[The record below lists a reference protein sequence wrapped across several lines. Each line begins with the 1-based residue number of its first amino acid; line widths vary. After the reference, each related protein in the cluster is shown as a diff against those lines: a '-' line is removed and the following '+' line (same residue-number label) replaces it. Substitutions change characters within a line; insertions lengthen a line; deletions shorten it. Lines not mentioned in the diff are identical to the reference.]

1 MGGHGWSLRLVRA
14 LWAEIRHAR
23 NQVFADESTYGGFLS
38 KDTSRRDFIKAAL
51 ATPLVGSTAFSEP
64 SGRDTESSPVPSQE
78 NKLPNRTLVHR
89 EIEFPRVYSGNR
101 LARVSCPLG
110 GIGTGSI
117 GLGGRGN
124 LQDWEIFNR
133 PEIGNQLDYSFPSLF
148 IKAPGAEPYSIV
160 LERRL
165 LPPYDLQQEGLGSEN
180 VPGLPRFAEARFF
193 GSFPISRIE
202 FEDRDCPVNVSLEAF
217 SPFQPNDAEASG
229 IPCAV
234 LSYEIHNPGT
244 AGLEAVV
251 AWSISNPVGNSESRR
266 NECRTADGLSGLLM
280 TDPSLLGDDPMHGS
294 FVLAALLP
302 QDGENEVLTSWK
314 GGSEWQMGPY
324 SFWFDNFAKT
334 GHLGVAQEPSIPVG
348 SVGIR
353 QKIPGGGKRLFRFL
367 LTWHF
372 PNRTPE
378 RCGWKAPAGKEK
390 ELLGNFYCTQ
400 FRDAWNVAE
409 HVLAN
414 LQQLEARTRDFVS
427 TLKNSTLPGAVKDA
441 ATANLSTLVSNT
453 SFRIA
458 DGSFHGFEG
467 CGVKAGLAWGTCTH
481 VWNYEVATQFL
492 FPTLARSMRE
502 TSFGYSTDAE
512 GHMDFRHKLPLGY
525 EHSRAAAADG
535 QMGQIVKLYFD
546 WIFLGDDDW
555 LRQQWPATKRAL
567 AFAWRPG
574 GWDERKSGVM
584 DGVQFNTFD
593 VEFYGPNPMCGIWYL
608 AALRAMER
616 MAEAMGDRDLAS
628 DCHRMCTEGSRWID
642 ANLFNGEFYIQ
653 KIRSIP
659 PEKIASGLR
668 EGMGTNDTIHPQ
680 FQLGDGCFIDQLI
693 GQHFAT
699 IAGLGELLDSN
710 NIRKAL
716 ESIYRYNYKSTLMH
730 HSSVQR
736 VYALNGEPAV
746 VICDFTKGTR
756 PEVPMPY
763 YAETWTGLEYS
774 VAVLMMA
781 HGMVDQGIEL
791 FRNARS
797 RYDGE
802 KANPYDEIEFGRHY
816 ARPMASWAAIPALS
830 GFHYDARVG
839 RMELLPKIAVGKFQC
854 FWSTPGAWGSF
865 VCTRRELTLL
875 PVVGRVKIQ
884 ELLVGP
890 SFGRFGGKLRIT
902 SGGTEIAHTSST
914 ENNGVLVRFLSAIEV
929 DSAKPLRIQA

>member
-1 MGGHGWSLRLVRA
+1 L
-14 LWAEIRHAR
+14 I
-23 NQVFADESTYGGFLS
+23 

-51 ATPLVGSTAFSEP
+51 ATPLVGNAAIAETPARNLESHPEP
-64 SGRDTESSPVPSQE
+64 GQES
-78 NKLPNRTLVHR
+78 KLPTRSRQDR
-89 EIEFPRVYSGNR
+89 EIEFPRVFTGNR
-101 LARVSCPLG
+101 LARISCPLG
-110 GIGTGSI
+110 GIGTGGI

-133 PEIGNQLDYSFPSLF
+133 PEIGHGLDYAFPSLF
-148 IKAPGAEPYSIV
+148 IHKPGAAPYSVI

-165 LPPYDLQQEGLGSEN
+165 LPPYDLQQEGLGSDN
-180 VPGLPRFAEARFF
+180 VPGLPRLAEAHFF

-202 FEDRDCPVNVSLEAF
+202 FEDGNCPVRVSLEAF

-234 LSYEIHNPGT
+234 LSYEIQNSGM
-244 AGLEAVV
+244 AGIEAVV
-251 AWSISNPVGNSESRR
+251 AWSISNPVGDSDTRKNERR
-266 NECRTADGLSGLLM
+266 TGDDLNGLFM
-280 TDPSLLGDDPMHGS
+280 TDPALHADDPLHGS
-294 FVLAALLP
+294 FVLAALLSE
-302 QDGENEVLTSWK
+302 DGENEVLTSWK
-314 GGSEWQMGPY
+314 GGSEWQVGAH
-324 SFWFDNFAKT
+324 SFWFDNFTKT

-353 QKIPGGGKRLFRFL
+353 QKIPGGSKRLFRFL

-378 RCGWKAPAGKEK
+378 RCGWKAPKGKEK
-390 ELLGNFYCTQ
+390 ALLGNFYCTQ
-400 FRDAWNVAE
+400 FRDAWDVAE
-409 HVLAN
+409 HVSAN
-414 LQQLEARTRDFVS
+414 LPELEARTRAFV
-427 TLKNSTLPGAVKDA
+427 TALKDSTLPGAVKDA

-467 CGVKAGLAWGTCTH
+467 CGDKAGLAWGTCTH

-502 TSFGYSTDAE
+502 TSFGYSTDAD

-525 EHSRAAAADG
+525 EHSEAAVADG

-546 WIFLGDDDW
+546 WISLGDDDW
-555 LRQQWPATKRAL
+555 LRRQWPAAKRAL

-574 GWDERKSGVM
+574 GWDGRKSGVM
-584 DGVQFNTFD
+584 DGVQSNTFD
-593 VEFYGPNPMCGIWYL
+593 VEFYGPNPMCGTWYL

-616 MAEAMGDRDLAS
+616 MAAAMGDPDLAT
-628 DCHRMCTEGSRWID
+628 DCHRLCAEGSRWID
-642 ANLFNGEFYIQ
+642 ANLFNGEYYIQ

-659 PEKIASGLR
+659 QEKIASGLR
-668 EGMGTNDTIHPQ
+668 EGMGTNDTINPQ

-693 GQHFAT
+693 GQHIAT
-699 IAGLGELLDSN
+699 IAGLGELLDPL
-710 NIRKAL
+710 NISKAL

-730 HSSVQR
+730 HSTVQR
-736 VYALNGEPAV
+736 VYALNDEPAV

-774 VAVLMMA
+774 VAVLMMT
-781 HGMVDQGIEL
+781 HGMVDQGIEI

-797 RYDGE
+797 RNDGE
-802 KANPYDEIEFGRHY
+802 KANPFDEIEFGRHY

-830 GFHYDARVG
+830 GFRYDARLG
-839 RMELLPKIAVGKFQC
+839 RMELLPKPAVGEFRC
-854 FWSTPGAWGSF
+854 FWSTPGAWGNFS
-865 VCTRRELTLL
+865 CTSRELTLA
-875 PVVGRVKIQ
+875 PVVGGVKIR

-890 SFGRFGGKLRIT
+890 AFRQAKGRLKVT
-902 SGGTEIAHTSST
+902 SGGAEIAHTRSVDNNEVLLRFSS
-914 ENNGVLVRFLSAIEV
+914 LVEV
-929 DSAKPLRIQA
+929 DATKPLRLHA

>member
-1 MGGHGWSLRLVRA
+1 M
-14 LWAEIRHAR
+14 
-23 NQVFADESTYGGFLS
+23 S
-38 KDTSRRDFIKAAL
+38 KGTSRRDFIKAAL
-51 ATPLVGSTAFSEP
+51 ATPLVSNVAFAEN
-64 SGRDTESSPVPSQE
+64 SGRIAGPPPPAGGE
-78 NKLPNRTLVHR
+78 NKLPHQTLMR
-89 EIEFPRVYSGNR
+89 QDIEFPRVFSGNR
-101 LARVSCPLG
+101 LARISCPLG
-110 GIGTGSI
+110 GIGTGGI

-133 PEIGNQLDYSFPSLF
+133 PEIGNRLDYAFPSMF
-148 IKAPGAEPYSIV
+148 IHTLGAEPYSTV

-180 VPGLPRFAEARFF
+180 VPGLPRLAEAHFF

-202 FEDRDCPVNVSLEAF
+202 FEDRDCPVKVSLEAF

-229 IPCAV
+229 LPCAI
-234 LSYEIHNPGT
+234 LSYEVQNPGR
-244 AGLEAVV
+244 AGIEAVV

-266 NECRTADGLSGLLM
+266 NERRTGDCLAGLLM
-280 TDPSLLGDDPMHGS
+280 TDSSLPGDDPLHGS

-302 QDGENEVLTSWK
+302 EDGENEVLASWK
-314 GGSEWQMGPY
+314 GGSEWQVGPH
-324 SFWFDNFAKT
+324 SFWFDNFTRT

-348 SVGIR
+348 SVAIR
-353 QKIPGGGKRLFRFL
+353 QKIPGGAKRLFRFL

-400 FRDAWNVAE
+400 FRDAWDVAE
-409 HVLAN
+409 HVSADLH
-414 LQQLEARTRDFVS
+414 QLEARTRDFVAA
-427 TLKNSTLPGAVKDA
+427 LKNSTLPGAVKDA

-467 CGVKAGLAWGTCTH
+467 CGDKAGLASGTCTH

-525 EHSRAAAADG
+525 EHSQAAAADG

-555 LRQQWPATKRAL
+555 LRRQWPAAKRAL

-593 VEFYGPNPMCGIWYL
+593 VELYGPNPMCGTWYL
-608 AALRAMER
+608 AALRAVER
-616 MAEAMGDRDLAS
+616 MAIAMGDRDLAT
-628 DCHRMCTEGSRWID
+628 DCNQMCTEGSRWID

-668 EGMGTNDTIHPQ
+668 EGMGTIDTIHPQ

-693 GQHFAT
+693 GQHIAT
-699 IAGLGELLDSN
+699 LAGLGELLDPA

-730 HSSVQR
+730 HSTVQR
-736 VYALNGEPAV
+736 VYALNDEPAV

-774 VAVLMMA
+774 VAVLMMT
-781 HGMVDQGIEL
+781 HGMVDQGIEF

-797 RYDGE
+797 RYNGE
-802 KANPYDEIEFGRHY
+802 KANPFDEIEFGRHY

-830 GFHYDARVG
+830 GFHYDARLG

-854 FWSTPGAWGSF
+854 FWSTPGAWGNF
-865 VCTRRELTLL
+865 ACTPRELTLV
-875 PVVGRVKIQ
+875 PVVGSVRIQ
-884 ELLVGP
+884 ELVVG
-890 SFGRFGGKLRIT
+890 SAFGQFEGKLKVTTGGAEIT
-902 SGGTEIAHTSST
+902 HTSCAD
-914 ENNGVLVRFLSAIEV
+914 NLNVLLRFSSAVEV
-929 DSAKPLRIQA
+929 DSTKPLRLHG